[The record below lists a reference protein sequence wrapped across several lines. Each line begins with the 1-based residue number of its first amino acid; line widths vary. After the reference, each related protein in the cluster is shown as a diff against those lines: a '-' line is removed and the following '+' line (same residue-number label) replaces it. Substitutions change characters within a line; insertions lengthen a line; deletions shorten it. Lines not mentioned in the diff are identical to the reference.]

1 VHAGPAKAG
10 HYVRHAHTVRLK
22 PDTTYYVRHAADAC
36 GERSIISFPRCLT
49 PDPRARHVV
58 SL

>member
-1 VHAGPAKAG
+1 VHA
-10 HYVRHAHTVRLK
+10 VRPK
-22 PDTTYYVRHAADAC
+22 PDTTYSVRHAADAC